1 MNNLNFNISLGV
13 IVIIHVLLALLF
25 ANNQLV
31 EAEQWNLIANS
42 LKLNL
47 HNQITYT
54 GEILPGV
61 GPTIGFIPSM
71 LVSLSLFI
79 YDNLFS
85 PMLAIIVIRL
95 FSFFILIFSLKY
107 YFSKSTLILFS
118 ILLLLSPWFLYDT
131 MLSQDSLV
139 IFGVAITFSSLLTL
153 RKFTKVTD
161 EYGNNIKIIKG
172 NFLRD
177 FIFTIFVGF
186 GVFIAVQA
194 NYISFALIFL
204 IFFLLLRGII
214 KISITGWLFNI
225 VVFGGIYAFMVN
237 KALSDPETLEVF
249 FNSEE
254 AQIGYGATY
263 VYPTLKTIVDWVRL
277 GSTFFSHYV
286 IKDFNPAI
294 FTQPPIS
301 TFLYYVWLVV
311 MYLIGSLT
319 FIFNLLAILKSF
331 KDEIK
336 NIFTRHTIYEK
347 KSFLILISFYS
358 FISILII
365 SLIMPIS
372 ITPIL
377 LEGFIP
383 FAILPLLLI
392 FEKIN
397 EKVINHNFVALLV
410 AIFMVISSVCVAT
423 SSGDFSDFQ
432 TFEEQ
437 LESDNSNS
445 DSSN

>member
-1 MNNLNFNISLGV
+1 
-13 IVIIHVLLALLF
+13 
-25 ANNQLV
+25 
-31 EAEQWNLIANS
+31 
-42 LKLNL
+42 
-47 HNQITYT
+47 
-54 GEILPGV
+54 
-61 GPTIGFIPSM
+61 
-71 LVSLSLFI
+71 
-79 YDNLFS
+79 
-85 PMLAIIVIRL
+85 
-95 FSFFILIFSLKY
+95 
-107 YFSKSTLILFS
+107 
-118 ILLLLSPWFLYDT
+118 
-131 MLSQDSLV
+131 
-139 IFGVAITFSSLLTL
+139 
-153 RKFTKVTD
+153 
-161 EYGNNIKIIKG
+161 
-172 NFLRD
+172 
-177 FIFTIFVGF
+177 
-186 GVFIAVQA
+186 
-194 NYISFALIFL
+194 
-204 IFFLLLRGII
+204 
-214 KISITGWLFNI
+214 
-225 VVFGGIYAFMVN
+225 MVN

-358 FISILII
+358 LISILII